1 MYCYFSISPTI
12 IKRWNI
18 FKVLI
23 QIWGMLRDGM
33 LKKKRDGMLKVSY
46 KIFFAE

>member
-1 MYCYFSISPTI
+1 MYCYFSISLTI

-23 QIWGMLRDGM
+23 QIGGMLRDE
-33 LKKKRDGMLKVSY
+33 MLKVPY
-46 KIFFAE
+46 KNFFAG